1 MGRCSFAVGLLCG
14 VLSISAVAQTVSEPI
29 LIGPPI
35 VSGRVCVETAIV
47 ARATPNDEDTGRVV
61 AAWFEINELGR
72 QIFRSAV
79 TLDGWQT
86 PVTAETV
93 TAQGC
98 DGWNPN
104 QYPDPMVGTSP
115 TTGDI
120 WRGSLIFGP
129 GTRSG
134 FWLQRLPNSSNVF
147 ESPYSFE
154 CWQAVPGSQVVAD
167 KPLVGVGPRAGVAG
181 YEERLVLAY
190 TLVERS
196 GECTGGTFASHN
208 HMRGRQSDDALGQSW
223 STSPRFDIQRPNAAY
238 CDDPG
243 LGLAPVIVPGGVH
256 RGRQIAAFVPMHSGA
271 THPVS
276 VFYSDDNGAIWIG
289 AAAPLEGPL
298 EIRRYMRNGVEYE
311 ILWNPS
317 SVPMDLESF
326 GWPPCV
332 TIDPNDPEN
341 IYVVFAGE
349 SEDDPGNVDVFY
361 AKGALDPISG
371 ALSFPPENVI
381 RITDADLGEPEGADQ
396 FMPWGVVD
404 GYHGLNILYYAT
416 TEAFSAS
423 PTVMLQARYI
433 RRGPVSADI
442 LSRGLAPAFDVTPNS
457 FIGHYHM
464 IAASHCMVYPCY
476 MSKHEGETQ
485 IYVNRINVCVSDSD
499 GDGLLRTQDATAFGS
514 QYIMQDPRAD
524 LNRDGIIN
532 AMDVGLFQA
541 GMTCGCGTPAWPP

>member
-223 STSPRFDIQRPNAAY
+223 STSPRFDI
-238 CDDPG
+238 
-243 LGLAPVIVPGGVH
+243 GVSLLH
-256 RGRQIAAFVPMHSGA
+256 EQARGRDANLRQPHQRMRQRFR
-271 THPVS
+271 
-276 VFYSDDNGAIWIG
+276 W
-289 AAAPLEGPL
+289 
-298 EIRRYMRNGVEYE
+298 RR
-311 ILWNPS
+311 L
-317 SVPMDLESF
+317 
-326 GWPPCV
+326 
-332 TIDPNDPEN
+332 
-341 IYVVFAGE
+341 A
-349 SEDDPGNVDVFY
+349 EDTGRDR
-361 AKGALDPISG
+361 
-371 ALSFPPENVI
+371 I
-381 RITDADLGEPEGADQ
+381 RIS
-396 FMPWGVVD
+396 V
-404 GYHGLNILYYAT
+404 HH
-416 TEAFSAS
+416 
-423 PTVMLQARYI
+423 AR
-433 RRGPVSADI
+433 
-442 LSRGLAPAFDVTPNS
+442 
-457 FIGHYHM
+457 
-464 IAASHCMVYPCY
+464 
-476 MSKHEGETQ
+476 SKSG
-485 IYVNRINVCVSDSD
+485 
-499 GDGLLRTQDATAFGS
+499 
-514 QYIMQDPRAD
+514 